1 MDVDVAVVGGG
12 PSGLAVASELALG
25 GASVVVLERRAD
37 VVGSRGASILPRV
50 LELFD
55 ARGLAQMFI
64 ERARQIRQ
72 NPLVPYHVWGGMQP
86 VEWRY
91 LDSWFGYRLILPQSE
106 TEELL
111 ATHVTGQ
118 GVEVVRGVTVSSIEQ
133 DDSGVVVGFQR
144 VDGTESELTARYV
157 VGADGARS
165 AVRRLCGI
173 GFEGHDATFTGMI
186 ADAVLQYPFAEA
198 RRNAINER
206 GWALAI
212 PFDTGGSITRFTIV
226 HAERRA
232 ADRSEPVTVDE
243 VKQCAREILE
253 EPELEF
259 DELRSGSRY
268 TDEMRLATRFRDR
281 RVVLVG
287 ESTRVHYPASG
298 TGMNFCIQD
307 AFNLGWK
314 LAMVINGHAQPALLD
329 TYESERRPVTES
341 FLRGVAAQCALQFN
355 FSPEGIAL
363 QHVFKED
370 LLPLPDMQR
379 RLALELNGIAFPYPS
394 VDGGHPLTGQRLPNV
409 LLQTSQG
416 VSRVAELLRR
426 QEFVL
431 IDCTGEERYGE
442 TSFDGAPVRVISG
455 VLTPSIPAL
464 SGVTSLLIRPD
475 AYVAWAD
482 TGEPDPDRAK
492 RALATWLKVSEPAAV

>member
-25 GASVVVLERRAD
+25 GASVAVLERRSD

-55 ARGLAQMFI
+55 ARDLAQTFI
-64 ERARQIRQ
+64 ERARQIRE

-91 LDSWFGYRLILPQSE
+91 LDSWFGYRLILPQSD

-111 ATHVTGQ
+111 AEHVAAQ
-118 GVEVVRGVTVSSIEQ
+118 GVDIVRGVTVSSLEQ
-133 DDSGVVVGFQR
+133 DDEGTVVGFKTASGA
-144 VDGTESELTARYV
+144 DSSLSARYV

-165 AVRRLCGI
+165 IVRRLCGI

-186 ADAVLQYPFAEA
+186 ADAVLQYPFQEA

-226 HAERRA
+226 HTERRE

-253 EPELEF
+253 EPELDF

-281 RVVLVG
+281 RVLLVG

-314 LAMVINGHAQPALLD
+314 LAMVIKGAAEPAILD
-329 TYESERRPVTES
+329 TYESERRPITES
-341 FLRGVAAQCALQFN
+341 FLQGVAAQCALQFN

-363 QHVFKED
+363 QHVFKKD
-370 LLPLPDMQR
+370 LLPLPDVQR
-379 RLALELNGIAFPYPS
+379 RLALELNGLTLPYPS
-394 VDGGHPLTGQRLPNV
+394 MDGSHPLTGQRVPNV
-409 LLQTSQG
+409 LLQTAQG
-416 VSRVAELLRR
+416 VSRIGELLRH

-431 IDCTGEERYGE
+431 IDCTGENRYAGLHYDE
-442 TSFDGAPVRVISG
+442 LPVRVVSG
-455 VLTPSIPAL
+455 IPTPSIPSM
-464 SGVTSLLIRPD
+464 SGVTSLVVRPD
-475 AYVAWAD
+475 AYVGWAD
-482 TGEPDPDRAK
+482 TRPPDPNRAK
-492 RALATWLKVSEPAAV
+492 QALATWLELPELATV